1 MCMCMF
7 NNKELATSY
16 ILEWL
21 PAKLSTWGKY
31 RKTSCKVIWN
41 I

>member
-1 MCMCMF
+1 MDMCMCMF

-21 PAKLSTWGKY
+21 PAKTFSMEQ
-31 RKTSCKVIWN
+31 V
-41 I
+41 